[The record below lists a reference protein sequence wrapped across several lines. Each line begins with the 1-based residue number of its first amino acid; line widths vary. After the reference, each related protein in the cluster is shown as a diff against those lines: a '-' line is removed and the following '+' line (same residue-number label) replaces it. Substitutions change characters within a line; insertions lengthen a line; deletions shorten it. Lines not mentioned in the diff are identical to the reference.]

1 MKLIISLFL
10 CVLTGSTYAQYEQR
24 SSLGMSG
31 SSSSITIGDSA
42 YYISSSVG
50 QQSVIGT
57 IGNNTYT
64 MRQGFQ
70 QPPIRVMAI
79 PDSNS
84 TIEAVVYPNPVDDFV
99 TIVFGSLVENDIVST
114 LYDIQGRVITTNII
128 APTRSFQVDMSH
140 LASGT
145 YILKILI
152 TSEDFSTRLI
162 KN

>member
-1 MKLIISLFL
+1 
-10 CVLTGSTYAQYEQR
+10 
-24 SSLGMSG
+24 
-31 SSSSITIGDSA
+31 
-42 YYISSSVG
+42 
-50 QQSVIGT
+50 
-57 IGNNTYT
+57 

-84 TIEAVVYPNPVDDFV
+84 TIEALVYPNPVDDFV

-128 APTRSFQVDMSH
+128 APTLSYQIDMSR

-145 YILKILI
+145 YILKII
-152 TSEDFSTRLI
+152 IASEDFSTRLI

>member
-1 MKLIISLFL
+1 MKLVICLFL
-10 CVLTGSTYAQYEQR
+10 CALTGSIYAQYEQR

-31 SSSSITIGDSA
+31 NSSSVTIGDST

-57 IGNNTYT
+57 IGNDMYT

-70 QPPIRVMAI
+70 QPPIRVMAL
-79 PDSNS
+79 PVSTS
-84 TIEAVVYPNPVDDFV
+84 TIEAMVYPNPVDNFV
-99 TIVFGSLVENDIVST
+99 TVVFGSLVENDIVST
-114 LYDIQGRVITTNII
+114 LYDIQGRVISTTII
-128 APTRSFQVDMSH
+128 APTLSFQVDMSH

-145 YILKILI
+145 YILKII
-152 TSEDFSTRLI
+152 IASEDFSTRLI

>member
-1 MKLIISLFL
+1 MKLIFCLFL

-31 SSSSITIGDSA
+31 SSSSISIGDST

-57 IGNNTYT
+57 IGNDLYT

-70 QPPIRVMAI
+70 QPPIRVMELTDN
-79 PDSNS
+79 DSP
-84 TIEAVVYPNPVDDFV
+84 IEAVIYPNPVDDFV
-99 TIVFGSLVENDIVST
+99 TVVFGSSVETDIISI
-114 LYDIQGRVITTNII
+114 LYNIQGRVISTNII
-128 APTRSFQVDMSH
+128 APTQTFQVDMSQ

-145 YILKILI
+145 YILKII
-152 TSEDFSTRLI
+152 IASEDFSTRLI